1 MIGHFF
7 NHHGY
12 IILSTTNCMKS
23 LRSYQIAVFVRN
35 VGSSNSNTIYY
46 TQYVVSYPSKMYCYY
61 YLLSSLVL
69 LVVHHIILLHHHHNI
84 LMQTTT

>member
-46 TQYVVSYPSKMYCYY
+46 TQYVVAMPSKIYCY
-61 YLLSSLVL
+61 LLL
-69 LVVHHIILLHHHHNI
+69 LIIAH
-84 LMQTTT
+84 TTTNNKKEDEEERSDD